1 MPRPTT
7 APIGVVLAR
16 TAKAAGQAFDQA
28 LAAVG
33 GSQPIWQIL
42 IALKTHQHTSQR
54 ELADAVGIQGAT
66 LTHHLNGMETAG
78 LLTRTRDPENRR
90 VHHVELTD
98 HGETTFHRLAEAA
111 VAHDNRMRTGLTDH
125 EIATLAT
132 LLGRLAANVTT
143 PAGE

>member
-1 MPRPTT
+1 MPRPAT

-28 LAAVG
+28 LTAVG
-33 GSQPIWQIL
+33 GSQPVWQIL
-42 IALKTHQHTSQR
+42 IALKTHHHTSQR

-90 VHHVELTD
+90 VHHVELTE

-111 VAHDNRMRTGLTDH
+111 VAHDNRMRAGLTDH

-143 PAGE
+143 PTGE